1 MISIG
6 TSPILSLV
14 TFLPLVGVLFIMF
27 LPDDQSG
34 RRNARWI
41 ALFVTT
47 FTFALSLLIWIN
59 FDITLN
65 TFIYH

>member
-27 LPDDQSG
+27 SAG
-34 RRNARWI
+34 RFRAAGGMR
-41 ALFVTT
+41 AGSHLFVTT
-47 FTFALSLLIWIN
+47 FTFALSLAHL
-59 FDITLN
+59 DQL
-65 TFIYH
+65 